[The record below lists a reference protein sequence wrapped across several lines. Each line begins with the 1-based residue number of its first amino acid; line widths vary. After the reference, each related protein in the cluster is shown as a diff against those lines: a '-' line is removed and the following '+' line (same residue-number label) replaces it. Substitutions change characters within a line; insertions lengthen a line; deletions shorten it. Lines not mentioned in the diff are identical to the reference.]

1 MVSFFFSIWLQDVI
15 LSSAHCLSFCLNRKK
30 IQLSFSRFMAEPT
43 RSIWILLWLW
53 LQRAPSTCEDT
64 HTHTPNT
71 RHHIRCTVCVGSHWS
86 DWTSL
91 LFCEKDA
98 VAGRCQQ
105 HDWQVW
111 CEGSP
116 GLHPHLHTSTAQH
129 IVSPKMKG
137 HSAYYEYFMMFNFFS
152 LWLYNSGALW
162 QHWCFLLLL
171 YILVFEAFY
180 WVRAKVMKTTKHDT
194 LTLSFVLKVLLSFK
208 QRDLES

>member
-1 MVSFFFSIWLQDVI
+1 MLCSKIFFTMWWGVFCLITRCNLIVCWLPLI
-15 LSSAHCLSFCLNRKK
+15 LSQQKK
-30 IQLSFSRFMAEPT
+30 DPAQFLQVHGRAYKIHLDPAVALAAESP
-43 RSIWILLWLW
+43 INMWG
-53 LQRAPSTCEDT
+53 DT
-64 HTHTPNT
+64 HTHTHT

-129 IVSPKMKG
+129 IVSPKMKC
-137 HSAYYEYFMMFNFFS
+137 H
-152 LWLYNSGALW
+152 
-162 QHWCFLLLL
+162 
-171 YILVFEAFY
+171 
-180 WVRAKVMKTTKHDT
+180 T
-194 LTLSFVLKVLLSFK
+194 LLSMNILWFLICFAYDCITVGHCGNIHVLFFYYTFWYLRRFTEVEQK
-208 QRDLES
+208 SWIQQSTIP